1 MIWVSDGSDTANCAV
16 WKKGE
21 RYTERLEMLPEAA
34 STGAMNRR
42 DFLRLGGAGLAGTVL
57 LGPGGGTVLA
67 QPGSSLKAEL
77 AAAAAKYK
85 VPKELLMAM
94 GYVNTLW
101 EMPPP
106 EASDYVEGHLSTGA
120 APNASCSSCIT
131 PRGILWVGP
140 RA

>member
-1 MIWVSDGSDTANCAV
+1 M
-16 WKKGE
+16 
-21 RYTERLEMLPEAA
+21 YTERLEMLPEAA

-57 LGPGGGTVLA
+57 LGTAGGTVLA

-77 AAAAAKYK
+77 AAAAAKYE

-101 EMPPP
+101 EMPLP
-106 EASDYVEGHLSTGA
+106 EASDYVEGRLHGRGA
-120 APNASCSSCIT
+120 
-131 PRGILWVGP
+131 
-140 RA
+140 

>member
-1 MIWVSDGSDTANCAV
+1 MIWVSDGSDIANCAV

-21 RYTERLEMLPEAA
+21 MYTERLEMLPEAA

-57 LGPGGGTVLA
+57 LGTAGGTVLA
-67 QPGSSLKAEL
+67 QTGSSLKAEL

-94 GYVNTLW
+94 GYVNTL
-101 EMPPP
+101 
-106 EASDYVEGHLSTGA
+106 
-120 APNASCSSCIT
+120 
-131 PRGILWVGP
+131 
-140 RA
+140 

>member
-1 MIWVSDGSDTANCAV
+1 
-16 WKKGE
+16 
-21 RYTERLEMLPEAA
+21 MLPEAA

-57 LGPGGGTVLA
+57 LGTAGGTVLA

-77 AAAAAKYK
+77 AAAAAKYE

-106 EASDYVEGHLSTGA
+106 EVSDYEEGDLHGRGTYGIMQLVQTPWEDTLGKAASLTGLSEERLKTERAANIRGGGA
-120 APNASCSSCIT
+120 LLA
-131 PRGILWVGP
+131 GI
-140 RA
+140 

>member
-42 DFLRLGGAGLAGTVL
+42 DFLRLGGARLAGTVL
-57 LGPGGGTVLA
+57 LGTAGGTVLS

-101 EMPPP
+101 EMPAP
-106 EASDYVEGHLSTGA
+106 EASDYVEGHLHGRGA
-120 APNASCSSCIT
+120 
-131 PRGILWVGP
+131 
-140 RA
+140 

>member
-1 MIWVSDGSDTANCAV
+1 
-16 WKKGE
+16 
-21 RYTERLEMLPEAA
+21 MLPEAA

-57 LGPGGGTVLA
+57 LGTAGGTVLA

-77 AAAAAKYK
+77 AAAAAKYE

-106 EASDYVEGHLSTGA
+106 EASDYVEGHLHGSSPRARRLTPHA
-120 APNASCSSCIT
+120 APAQPLAGYS
-131 PRGILWVGP
+131 G
-140 RA
+140 